1 MTTDVFRFRMVND
14 LIYTGFVTGEDADVF
29 FVVDERVGNVV
40 LTKHHIVAKEK
51 LVNKEIKRRDVY
63 G

>member
-1 MTTDVFRFRMVND
+1 MNNDVFRFRMVND
-14 LIYTGFVTGEDADVF
+14 LIYTGFVTGEDADTF
-29 FVVDERVGNVV
+29 FVVDERVGSVV

-51 LVNKEIKRRDVY
+51 VINRNVKRIDTY